1 MSASPP
7 SASDSSLASP
17 YEISSLYFEQVVST
31 IQHNRTLQGD
41 FQSLKETE
49 DAVERVNEELRGIE
63 MRIEKCQQKQI
74 KWFAEQ
80 NEGVHHL
87 WPKLYLYR
95 FRLSFLWDTAK
106 RQEAASILHL
116 QEIICEISQLNSE
129 IASIEAKA
137 VANRIELTEWSLK
150 ASHLS
155 QVAVEAIPNEVLD
168 TMQELDTLYGEA
180 VSLMMLFNSGI
191 TDDLSHS
198 SCDRL

>member
-87 WPKLYLYR
+87 
-95 FRLSFLWDTAK
+95 
-106 RQEAASILHL
+106 
-116 QEIICEISQLNSE
+116 
-129 IASIEAKA
+129 
-137 VANRIELTEWSLK
+137 
-150 ASHLS
+150 
-155 QVAVEAIPNEVLD
+155 
-168 TMQELDTLYGEA
+168 
-180 VSLMMLFNSGI
+180 
-191 TDDLSHS
+191 
-198 SCDRL
+198 